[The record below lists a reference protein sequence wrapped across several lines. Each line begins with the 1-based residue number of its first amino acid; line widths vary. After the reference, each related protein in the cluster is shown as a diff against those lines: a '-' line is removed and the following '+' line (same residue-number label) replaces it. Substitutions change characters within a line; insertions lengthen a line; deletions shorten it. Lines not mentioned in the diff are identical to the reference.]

1 MHQQTT
7 ALTLQEILR
16 QPDTW
21 TEAVEAVSAVGHQL
35 TRLTAD
41 QKPALYLFTG
51 CGTSYYLSIAAAGF
65 FQEITGLPAR
75 AVPASELIL
84 SHETHLGAGQKAL
97 LFAFSRSGETTETV
111 LALRRHK
118 AEGRGPAIAVACRST
133 CTMGEIGDVNIALP
147 AADDHSVVM
156 TSSFTS
162 MLLAAMLTAAIIRGN
177 EGLREALSALPQVL
191 RGQLESQRQYG
202 EELGK
207 ELAHRQFVFLGM
219 GPFFGLASE
228 AMLKLKEMTQV
239 PCESY
244 SPLEFRHGPISIVE
258 PGTLV
263 VLLGSDRARRQ
274 EIDVLKDVRRLGGRT
289 LQLGSPIGDAVDLA
303 FAVGEGYSELVRAL
317 LYMPLLQTTAYYR
330 AMMLGRDPDRPQH
343 LTQVVTLDE
352 RALSRGEHD

>member
-1 MHQQTT
+1 MNQQTT

-21 TEAVEAVSAVGHQL
+21 TQAVEAVSAIAPQITKL
-35 TRLTAD
+35 IAD
-41 QKPALYLFTG
+41 HKPDAYLFTG

-75 AVPASELIL
+75 AVPASELLL
-84 SHETHLGAGQKAL
+84 SHEAHLAAGQKVV

-111 LALRRHK
+111 LALRRHNE
-118 AEGRGPAIAVACRST
+118 AGRGPTIAVACRSS

-162 MLLAAMLTAAIIRGN
+162 MLLAAMLTAAIIRGD
-177 EGLREALSALPQVL
+177 EGLREALSGLPEVL
-191 RGQLESQRQYG
+191 RGQLEGQRQYG
-202 EELGK
+202 EALGQD
-207 ELAHRQFVFLGM
+207 LAHRQFVFLGI

-239 PCESY
+239 PCETY

-289 LQLGSPIGDAVDLA
+289 LQLGSRVSDAVDLA
-303 FAVGEGYSELVRAL
+303 FSLGEGYSERLRAL
-317 LYMPLLQTTAYYR
+317 LYMPLLQITAYYR
-330 AMMLGRDPDRPQH
+330 AMLLGRDPDRPQH